1 MLQPIAVDLKSLSDA
16 LADAQSIAIGFTQA
30 SKNPD
35 KEEKPEYNFPSHL
48 KLIEKLEET
57 FEIDLRDELAFFAAT
72 GKAGEIF
79 EIPVSSNQFA
89 ADRILLIGLGDE
101 TNSAI
106 RQAGAA
112 LGRKGR
118 GKAVTIASLC
128 VSNEQQLNKL
138 QLTF

>member
-35 KEEKPEYNFPSHL
+35 EEEKPEYNFPSHL

-79 EIPVSSNQFA
+79 EIPVSSNQF
-89 ADRILLIGLGDE
+89 RTL
-101 TNSAI
+101 
-106 RQAGAA
+106 
-112 LGRKGR
+112 
-118 GKAVTIASLC
+118 V
-128 VSNEQQLNKL
+128 
-138 QLTF
+138 